1 MPQVSVAQLFR
12 DNQDALK
19 LSWMAGEAQA
29 AGTVLDT
36 RRMNQSNEGLI
47 GHLNFYHPN
56 WIQIFSRTEAAYFA
70 AMPPGGAE
78 QALGRLHDS
87 GIACVIVSDGE
98 DAPESLRKFAQ
109 RMEVPLIAS
118 ALPSL
123 QVIWVIR
130 AYMGRVLAEFVTRHG
145 VLLDVLGM
153 GVLLTGESGVGKSEL
168 ALELITRGSG
178 LVADDVVELY
188 HIAPE
193 TLEGRSP
200 ELLRDFLEVR
210 GLGMLN
216 IRTIFGETAV
226 RVRKNLKLIVQLE
239 KPVGGV
245 VPGLERLPLTAS
257 FEEILGVRIRK
268 VTLPVAAGRNLAVLV
283 EAAVRNYVL
292 QLRGIDSTQDF
303 VRRQEQHFGRD
314 N

>member
-1 MPQVSVAQLFR
+1 MPQVSVAELFK
-12 DNQDALK
+12 DNQEALK
-19 LSWMAGEAQA
+19 LSWLVGEPWATA
-29 AGTVLDT
+29 TLDT
-36 RRMNQSNEGLI
+36 RRINQSNEGLI

-56 WIQIFSRTEAAYFA
+56 WIQIFSRTEATYFRSMDESA
-70 AMPPGGAE
+70 RE
-78 QALGRLHDS
+78 QALSRLYES
-87 GIACVIVSDGE
+87 GLACVIVSDGDE
-98 DAPESLRKFAQ
+98 APEALQAFTR
-109 RMEVPLIAS
+109 RMQVPLIAS
-118 ALPSL
+118 PLPSL
-123 QVIWVIR
+123 QIIWVIR
-130 AYMGRVLAEFVTRHG
+130 TYMGRALAEFVTRHG

-153 GVLLTGESGVGKSEL
+153 GVLLTGDSGVGKSEL

-216 IRTIFGETAV
+216 IRTIFGETSV

-239 KPVGGV
+239 KPVGGII
-245 VPGLERLPLTAS
+245 PGLERLPLTAS
-257 FEEILGVRIRK
+257 FEEILDVRIRK
-268 VTLPVAAGRNLAVLV
+268 VVLPVAAGRNLAVLV

-303 VRRQEQHFGRD
+303 IRRQEQHFGREP
-314 N
+314 

>member
-1 MPQVSVAQLFR
+1 MPEISVAQLFK
-12 DNQDALK
+12 DNQQALQ
-19 LSWMAGEAQA
+19 LAWIAGESFTA
-29 AGTVLDT
+29 ACLDT
-36 RRMNQSNEGLI
+36 RRINQSNEGLI

-56 WIQIFSRTEAAYFA
+56 WIQIFSQTESAYFA
-70 AMPPGGAE
+70 AMGEAERE
-78 QALGRLHDS
+78 QALARLQQS
-87 GIACVIVSDGE
+87 GIACVIVSDRE
-98 DAPESLRKFAQ
+98 PAPDALRRFTQ
-109 RMEVPLIAS
+109 RMQVPLIAS
-118 ALPSL
+118 PLPSL
-123 QVIWVIR
+123 QIIWVIR
-130 AYMGRVLAEFVTRHG
+130 TYLGRALAEFVTRHG

-168 ALELITRGSG
+168 ALELITRGGG

-257 FEEILGVRIRK
+257 FEEIMGVRVRK
-268 VTLPVAAGRNLAVLV
+268 VVLPVAAGRNLAVLA

-292 QLRGIDSTQDF
+292 QLRGIDSTQEF
-303 VRRQEQHFGRD
+303 IQRQEQHFGREP
-314 N
+314 